1 MTRYQ
6 DHSHPPS
13 DDRPEVDLEVMT
25 VRELGEIA
33 EAHRMTL
40 LDILTL

>member
-6 DHSHPPS
+6 DHFHPPS
-13 DDRPEVDLEVMT
+13 DLPAIDLKAMT

-33 EAHRMTL
+33 EDHGMTL

>member
-13 DDRPEVDLEVMT
+13 GPPEVDLEVMT

-33 EAHRMTL
+33 EAHGMTL
-40 LDILTL
+40 LDVITL

>member
-6 DHSHPPS
+6 DHFHPPS
-13 DDRPEVDLEVMT
+13 NRPAVDLGVMT

-33 EAHRMTL
+33 EAHGMTL